1 MGSLLVFTSS
11 LTRSDTGRA
20 KADIPIGES
29 AAQLLDRVGQL
40 SVKTTCCFEPQDS
53 RTNPL

>member
-1 MGSLLVFTSS
+1 MGSLLAFTPS
-11 LTRSDTGRA
+11 LTRSDTGGA